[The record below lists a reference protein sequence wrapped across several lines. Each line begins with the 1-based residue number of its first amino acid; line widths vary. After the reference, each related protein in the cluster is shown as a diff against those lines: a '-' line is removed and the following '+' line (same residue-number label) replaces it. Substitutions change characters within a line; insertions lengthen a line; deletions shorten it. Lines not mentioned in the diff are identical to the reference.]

1 MTNELDQIDEAIIL
15 ALQGDGRLSNRE
27 IARKLD
33 LSETTIRK
41 RLRRM
46 EDQRLVRLGVVTDLG
61 SIGLVAHGFL
71 RLAVTANR
79 LYDVAGALADYEEA
93 HFVAISTGPY
103 NITAHVAAP
112 TRPLLLAR
120 VREVLAM
127 EGVRNGELMEPD
139 EHVKH
144 RYDIAVSSAIMPE

>member
-1 MTNELDQIDEAIIL
+1 MSNELDDVDEAIIL

-61 SIGLVAHGFL
+61 AIGLHAHGFL
-71 RLAVTANR
+71 RLAVTAGR
-79 LYDVAGALADYEEA
+79 LYEVGQAVAEREEA
-93 HFVAISTGPY
+93 NFVAISTGAF
-103 NITAHVAAP
+103 NITAHLAAP
-112 TRPLLLAR
+112 NRQILVATAR
-120 VREVLAM
+120 QLM
-127 EGVRNGELMEPD
+127 EMDGVRRGELMEPQG
-139 EHVKH
+139 HVKH
-144 RYDIAVSSAIMPE
+144 RYDVAVSSALTPV